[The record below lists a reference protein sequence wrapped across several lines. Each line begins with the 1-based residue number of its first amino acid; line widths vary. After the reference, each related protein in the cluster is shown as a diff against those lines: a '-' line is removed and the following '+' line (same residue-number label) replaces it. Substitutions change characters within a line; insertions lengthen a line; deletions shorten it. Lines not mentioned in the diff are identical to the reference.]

1 MSDDIRESQHE
12 RKVRFHGEAPFAKHD
27 YRYRSRDVIRMA
39 GKVWTEGPSERRQR
53 LERERLSGKSK
64 SGPVGLGFADR
75 DSYGPS
81 DTFGTTRFLSNIRA
95 PEDYRI
101 QRNP

>member
-1 MSDDIRESQHE
+1 MSDDIRESKHE
-12 RKVRFHGEAPFAKHD
+12 RKVRFHSEAPFAKHD

-39 GKVWTEGPSERRQR
+39 GKVWSEGPSERRQR

-64 SGPVGLGFADR
+64 STPVGLGFAER
-75 DSYGPS
+75 DAYGPN
-81 DTFGTTRFLSNIRA
+81 DNFGTARFLSNIRA

-101 QRNP
+101 Q

>member
-1 MSDDIRESQHE
+1 MSDEIRESRHE

-39 GKVWTEGPSERRQR
+39 GKVWAESPEERTHR
-53 LERERLSGKSK
+53 LARERLSGKSK
-64 SGPVGLGFADR
+64 STPVGLGFADDDKFGPD
-75 DSYGPS
+75 DS
-81 DTFGTTRFLSNIRA
+81 FATRSFLSNIRA

-101 QRNP
+101 Q

>member
-1 MSDDIRESQHE
+1 MSNPSRLSKHE
-12 RKVRFHGEAPFAKHD
+12 RQVEFHGEAPFAKHD

-39 GKVWTEGPSERRQR
+39 GKVWSEGPSERRQR

-64 SGPVGLGFADR
+64 STPVGLGFAER
-75 DSYGPS
+75 DAYGPN
-81 DTFGTTRFLSNIRA
+81 DNFGTARFLSNIRA

-101 QRNP
+101 Q